1 MVYIIALIFYA
12 SEMIYTCGFLLS
24 LFLVHCCTG
33 ALNFISF
40 SIISKQFLLKLV
52 KLKGMVSAY
61 IKEDNMRIM
70 YTESLV
76 DEQVL

>member
-1 MVYIIALIFYA
+1 
-12 SEMIYTCGFLLS
+12 MIYTCGFFLP

-33 ALNFISF
+33 ALNFVSF

-52 KLKGMVSAY
+52 KQLKGMVSAY
-61 IKEDNMRIM
+61 KEDNMRII